1 MSSPLSELPLLSEP
15 DQIPLHQPNPRDRL
29 WRWGTIVGFFALY
42 LCNCGSF
49 GLWDPWE
56 VHYGEVT
63 RNMFETYDWVNPWW
77 GYKIQIGTEPKG
89 GNWFYSKPI
98 WIFWSEA
105 VFLKII
111 GLSDWAF
118 RIPIALIGASA
129 VAMTLLTVERIADLR
144 RALVVACVMGLSPFV
159 YMVSRQAQ
167 TDMPFV
173 GTMTI
178 AMCFAALAL
187 FSRRE
192 ILSKGAF
199 TRRIALFVGFVAL
212 NLIPQW
218 SIVATDLIDANAGA
232 SLTGLAKIGAQIR
245 QNGRYHLLVYI
256 PVGLA
261 VLLSVLIPVWR
272 NRANWDAAF
281 QDRTLRRCYWLCFYM
296 MAAQATYAKGLL
308 GFLLP
313 GAILF
318 VWFVV
323 TNQWRAI
330 AKVELV
336 RGLPLFLV
344 TVLPWYVAMFC
355 RHGMAYYNRFFI
367 HDHFNRMGSGVHQ
380 IDQGTFEH
388 FIKWLGFGLF
398 PWTVFV
404 PLALVAWVKLRPN
417 SQSPQSDA
425 LYPSAFLY
433 RVFVLCWFWVA
444 FALFTASSTKFHH
457 YILPAVPALTVLVG
471 MYLVDLKRQTGSA
484 RRLQLLLALG
494 FGAALLINLLDD
506 QQHLR
511 NMFTYKYDRPMPSNL
526 PLNWD
531 DTLSWTS
538 DSKPVLTWRDTE
550 FAKHLGGMSA
560 MLLEQPWLRYTTFI
574 PIVGILAALGLV
586 AAMWRRLQRFGF
598 AAITLSALLLAFWA
612 LNYYMPMLSPSWS
625 QRYLFESYYADCTPH
640 PNPEPIEEAY
650 TPLIERMGMTSAM
663 EFFGTKHKRVCK
675 EDIISWLITWRGET
689 FYSNNEIRP
698 INKEAAQF
706 EPYLREFNKGETF
719 YVLME
724 RGRTSGF
731 RTKLNRASTKLAGQK
746 VKGFQEIKSWQVEL
760 INNESAFFVVARCK
774 PERKPKVSAHLSR

>member
-1 MSSPLSELPLLSEP
+1 MPSKLTQLPLTTAPSELPVF
-15 DQIPLHQPNPRDRL
+15 QPQPRDRL
-29 WRWGTIVGFFALY
+29 WRWATILGFFTLY
-42 LCNCGSF
+42 LFNCGSF

-63 RNMFETYDWVNPWW
+63 RNMFESYDWVNPWW
-77 GYKIQIGTEPKG
+77 GYKTQIGTEPKG
-89 GNWFYSKPI
+89 GNWFYSKPV

-105 VFLKII
+105 VFLKLI

-118 RIPIALIGASA
+118 RIPIALVGASA
-129 VAMTLLTVERIADLR
+129 VGMTLLTVERIMDLR
-144 RALVVACVMGLSPFV
+144 RALVVACVMGLSPFI

-192 ILSKGAF
+192 PLSDGAF
-199 TRRIALFVGFVAL
+199 TRRLLLFALFWGL

-218 SIVATDLIDANAGA
+218 SVIATDLVDPNAGA
-232 SLTGLAKIGAQIR
+232 SLSGAAKWAAQIQ
-245 QNGRYHLLVYI
+245 QNGVYHLLIYV
-256 PVGLA
+256 PVGAA

-272 NRANWDAAF
+272 ARGQWDDALK
-281 QDRTLRRCYWLCFYM
+281 DRTLRRVYWLCFYM
-296 MAAQATYAKGLL
+296 TAAQATYAKGLL

-318 VWFVV
+318 AWFMV
-323 TNQWRAI
+323 TAQWRAI
-330 AKVELV
+330 ARVELL
-336 RGLPLFLV
+336 RGLPLFFV

-380 IDQGTFEH
+380 IDHGTFEH

-404 PLALVAWVKLRPN
+404 PLALVAWVKLRPR
-417 SQSPQSDA
+417 PEAPEKDA
-425 LYPSAFLY
+425 LFPSAYLY

-457 YILPAVPALTVLVG
+457 YILPAVPALTALVG
-471 MYLVDLKRQTGSA
+471 LYLVDLRKLSGPT
-484 RRLQLLLALG
+484 RRLHLLLALG
-494 FGAALLINLLDD
+494 FGIGLSLNLLDD
-506 QQHLR
+506 PQHLR
-511 NMFTYKYDRPMPSNL
+511 NLFTYKYDRPMPSNL

-531 DTLSWTS
+531 DTLRWSS
-538 DSKPVLTWRDTE
+538 DSKPLLTWRDTE
-550 FAKHLGGMSA
+550 FARHVGGLSA
-560 MLLEQPWLRYTTFI
+560 SLLEQPWLRYERFI
-574 PIVGILAALGLV
+574 PAVALLAALGLLL
-586 AAMWRRLQRFGF
+586 AMWRRMQRVGF
-598 AAITLSALLLAFWA
+598 SAVAVSAAMLAFWC

-625 QRYLFESYYADCTPH
+625 QRYLFESYYGDCTPH
-640 PNPEPIEEAY
+640 PNPPPIEDAY
-650 TPLIERMGMTSAM
+650 TPLIERMGMTSLM
-663 EFFGTKHKRVCK
+663 EFFGTEHKRVCK

-698 INKEAAQF
+698 INKEATQF
-706 EPYLREFNKGETF
+706 EPYLRDFNKGETF

-731 RTKLNRASTKLAGQK
+731 RTKLNRASKKLAGQK
-746 VKGFQEIKSWQVEL
+746 ITGFVDIKDWNVEL
-760 INNESAFFVVARCK
+760 VNNESAYFVVARCR
-774 PERKPKVSAHLSR
+774 PEKQAKVSDARL